1 MHLSEATGVFN
12 DIPLTE
18 IISLNIGSKV
28 SYIKEVRLLNSSRLM
43 KLLGLIAGV
52 AVLDIIILSPG
63 LAGVEIGGE
72 STLET
77 ASGVTL
83 LVISLLVLLYGSYAL
98 LFKPPVL
105 TPVKNMKTHED
116 YITALNHYRNANVL
130 KKDIALALDQLDRIE
145 KKKTTLLDVLGQ
157 RFDPAELSYKK
168 FHSVIDEVGQLFY
181 LNIKGILNKLS
192 VFDAS
197 ELSAFTSEQKL
208 AQFSNKLVQEKTAL
222 HNEYL
227 TSVTGYLGA
236 NEEILLKLDKLLLE
250 ISQLDST
257 DYQNIED
264 MPCMQEMDALIK
276 QTKFY
281 KQ

>member
-1 MHLSEATGVFN
+1 M
-12 DIPLTE
+12 
-18 IISLNIGSKV
+18 
-28 SYIKEVRLLNSSRLM
+28 NSSRLM

-52 AVLDIIILSPG
+52 AVLDIVILSPG
-63 LAGVEIGGE
+63 LLGVEIGGE
-72 STLET
+72 NALET

-83 LVISLLVLLYGSYAL
+83 LVISFLVLLYGSYAL
-98 LFKPPVL
+98 LFKPSAL
-105 TPVKNMKTHED
+105 APVKNIKTHED
-116 YITALNHYRNANVL
+116 YIAALNHYRNAKGL
-130 KKDIALALDQLDRIE
+130 KKDIALALDQLDRLE
-145 KKKTTLLDVLGQ
+145 KKKYTLSDVLGQ
-157 RFDPAELSYKK
+157 RFDQAELSYKK
-168 FHSVIDEVGQLFY
+168 FHSVIDAVEQLFY
-181 LNIKGILNKLS
+181 LNIRGILNRLS

-197 ELSAFTSEQKL
+197 EVSAFTSEQKPTQL
-208 AQFSNKLVQEKTAL
+208 SNKLVQEKTAL

-227 TSVTGYLGA
+227 TSITGYLGA

-264 MPCMQEMDALIK
+264 MPGMQEMDALIK